1 MPLTRNR
8 LLSRSRRPGFTLIEL
23 LVVIAII
30 AVLIALLLPAVQAAR
45 EAARRAQCTNNLKQI
60 GLALHN
66 YLSTHTAFPPGRMS
80 PDVVIGGAEKKGY
93 WTQYTSTVPPGPG
106 NWSGYYSVHSQILNY
121 MEQVPAYNALNF
133 ATTNTD
139 RMYSSGTTV
148 YSPNFTAYA
157 LAQSTFLCPSDPN
170 MTGGGVSEN
179 NYRYNFGGSTPQAG
193 AINWNQNEDRSKP
206 GNGGF
211 TIGQAFATA
220 QFTDGLSNTVVFAER
235 SKGSS
240 QSKASVAPTR
250 SDIITSPN
258 RNVGELVPGAN
269 GEYQLYFDCL
279 QYQPKVDSFNFMD
292 SGRFPPGS
300 LYSNGWP
307 FAWYSST
314 MYNHMGTPN
323 WKGQDCGAAS
333 AITDVP
339 GEYAIISARSSHP
352 AGVNGLLGDGAVKFF
367 KDSIALPVWR
377 GLGSR
382 NGGEVLSADSY

>member
-1 MPLTRNR
+1 MTLARNR
-8 LLSRSRRPGFTLIEL
+8 FLPRPCRAGFTLIEL

-60 GLALHN
+60 GLAMHN
-66 YLSTHTAFPPGRMS
+66 YLSTHTAFPPGRMG
-80 PDVVIGGAEKKGY
+80 PDLTIGGVEFTGN
-93 WTQYTSTVPPGPG
+93 YTNYTKAVPGPG
-106 NWSGYYSVHSQILNY
+106 NWTGYYSVHAQILNSL
-121 MEQVPAYNALNF
+121 EQIPAYNALNF

-139 RMYSSGTTV
+139 KMYSSGTTI
-148 YSPNFTAYA
+148 YSPNFTAFA

-170 MTGGGVSEN
+170 TTGGGVSEN

-193 AINWNQNEDRSKP
+193 AISWDRNDDRSMP
-206 GNGGF
+206 GNGAF
-211 TIGQAFATA
+211 TIGRAFATA

-240 QSKASVAPTR
+240 LNKATTAPTK
-250 SDIITSPN
+250 SDIVTSPN
-258 RNVGELVPGAN
+258 RFTGGPLPQDAS

-279 QYQPKVDSFNFMD
+279 KYQPKADSFNHLD
-292 SGRFPPGS
+292 SGRFPLGS

-323 WKGQDCGAAS
+323 WQGQDCGAAS

-339 GEYAIISARSSHP
+339 GEYAIISARSAHP
-352 AGVNGLLGDGAVKFF
+352 GGVNGLLGDGSVKFF
-367 KDSIALPVWR
+367 KNSIALPVWR